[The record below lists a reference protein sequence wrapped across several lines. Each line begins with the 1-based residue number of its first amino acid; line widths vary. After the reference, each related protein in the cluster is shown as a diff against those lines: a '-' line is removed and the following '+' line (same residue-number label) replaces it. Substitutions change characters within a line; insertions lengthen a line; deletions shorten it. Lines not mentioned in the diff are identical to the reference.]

1 MLVKFINIIS
11 IYFSE
16 CYHLL

>member
-1 MLVKFINIIS
+1 MTKTSKFVIISS

-16 CYHLL
+16 CW